1 VAKLRDSADDDSLL
15 ASINIIP
22 FVDIVL
28 VLLVIFMLTSAA
40 IVKASL
46 KVELPKA
53 ATGGARV
60 ETTLSFLR
68 TKSGELFLNGEKLAS
83 IADAARVVRREATA
97 NPKVQAVIS
106 ADKGVEYGQVIEIID
121 TVKHNGVSTFALDIE
136 RGPAPPDGTTPPGSP
151 AAAPAP
157 SPAAVPVAPPP

>member
-1 VAKLRDSADDDSLL
+1 MAKLRDLPEEEGVL

-53 ATGGARV
+53 ASGGA
-60 ETTLSFLR
+60 TTASTLNFLL
-68 TKSGELFLNGEKLAS
+68 TKSNELFLNGEKLPS
-83 IADAARVVRREATA
+83 LDAAAQVVRREATA
-97 NPKVQAVIS
+97 NAKTQAVIS
-106 ADKGVEYGQVIEIID
+106 ADKGVEYGRVVEIID
-121 TVKHNGVSTFALDIE
+121 TVKHNGISAFALDIE
-136 RGPAPPDGTTPPGSP
+136 RGPAPPT
-151 AAAPAP
+151 APAP
-157 SPAAVPVAPPP
+157 ATAPVPTPAAPPAP